1 MTKLVQRTEET
12 NPFAFMRR
20 VTEELDRAFGF
31 KPDIVRQPELLSRMW
46 MPAIEAFE
54 RDNTFFVYVDLP
66 GLKKEDVKIEI
77 THAELTIEG
86 ERRFEKK
93 EEQDYF
99 YRAERV
105 YGKFYRQLE
114 IPEHVKAEGAVATFK
129 DGVLEIKMP
138 AIPVP
143 EVTKR
148 TVEIK
153 G

>member
-1 MTKLVQRTEET
+1 MSKLLQRTEET

-31 KPDIVRQPELLSRMW
+31 KPDMVKQPEFYARMW
-46 MPAIEAFE
+46 TPAVEVFE
-54 RDNTFFVYVDLP
+54 RNNKFVVRVDLP
-66 GLKKEDVKIEI
+66 GLAKEDVKIQVS
-77 THAELTIEG
+77 HDALTIEG
-86 ERRFEKK
+86 ERKFAK
-93 EEQDYF
+93 EEKQDYF

-105 YGKFYRQLE
+105 YGNFYRRLD
-114 IPEHVKAEGAVATFK
+114 ITEHVKAEDAVATFK
-129 DGVLEIKMP
+129 DGVLEITMP